1 MFLNKKSLNILNLF
15 LTLKKYTFIELES
28 ILKIKKRSIA
38 MNIDTINS
46 FLHNHNINGII
57 KENEFFYI
65 NEKEILKI
73 KKLLSH
79 APFSPIER
87 RDYILLKLFF
97 TNKIILSNSFI
108 ELDITRRTLN
118 YDLERIKDYLIKY
131 NLKLES
137 LPSKGIFLIG
147 NEMDIRALF
156 ASYLTKY
163 FIERD
168 SCHNLFINLINSVFS
183 KKELSLAKKI
193 VLNLIN
199 KMNISLPPEDFF
211 KIVSVIL
218 IHSFREVN
226 FPCSF
231 EEYRTP
237 DKLIGNKH
245 YEVVTRFL
253 KAHGLDELRIYELD
267 FVIELLLSLDTD
279 VYVNSVESEV
289 DLFLKK
295 LELKL
300 NIEIPQDKD
309 FLMQISN
316 AIRIGKFK
324 AELNFLEHKELHKLD
339 KNYKKYFMEINS
351 IIKELIPKFYLEDI
365 IYLTILIKNTLDTTD
380 LNQKKPKNIAII
392 DNSFNHI
399 YGKILLKYI
408 KGNYYVNILKIL
420 DNYQLKDF
428 LKNEHDVD
436 FILTLND
443 INTKKSTVPT
453 IKMDFEYILNSV
465 CELEKHGFLK
475 K

>member
-1 MFLNKKSLNILNLF
+1 MYLNKKSLNILNLF
-15 LTLKKYTFIELES
+15 LTLKKYSFTELEM
-28 ILKIKKRSIA
+28 ILKIKKRSIS
-38 MNIDTINS
+38 MNINTINS

-57 KENEFFYI
+57 KVGEIFFI
-65 NEKEILKI
+65 DEKELLKI
-73 KKLLSH
+73 KDLLSH
-79 APFSPIER
+79 APFTPTER

-118 YDLERIKDYLIKY
+118 YDLERIKDYLIRY

-147 NEMDIRALF
+147 NEINIRILF

-163 FIERD
+163 FIERE
-168 SCHNLFINLINSVFS
+168 SCHNLFINLINSIFS

-211 KIVSVIL
+211 KIVSIIL
-218 IHSFREVN
+218 IHSFREIN
-226 FPCSF
+226 FPCF
-231 EEYRTP
+231 YEEYKTP
-237 DKLIGNKH
+237 NKLLENKH
-245 YEVVTRFL
+245 YTVVTNFL
-253 KAHGLDELRIYELD
+253 KKYGLEELKLYELD
-267 FVIELLLSLDTD
+267 LVIEILLSLDTEI
-279 VYVNSVESEV
+279 YTKNLENEICE
-289 DLFLKK
+289 FLEK
-295 LELKL
+295 LEIKLKVS
-300 NIEIPQDKD
+300 IPREKD

-339 KNYKKYFMEINS
+339 KEYKRYYTEISNTIKS
-351 IIKELIPKFYLEDI
+351 IIPEFYLEDI
-365 IYLTILIKNTLDTTD
+365 IYLTILIKNTIDTISI
-380 LNQKKPKNIAII
+380 NRKEPKNIAII

-399 YGKILLKYI
+399 YGKMLLKYI

-428 LKNEHDVD
+428 LRNEHNID
-436 FILTLND
+436 FILTLSD
-443 INTKKSTVPT
+443 INIKKFHVPT
-453 IKMDFEYILNSV
+453 IKMDFDYILNSV

>member
-1 MFLNKKSLNILNLF
+1 
-15 LTLKKYTFIELES
+15 
-28 ILKIKKRSIA
+28 
-38 MNIDTINS
+38 
-46 FLHNHNINGII
+46 
-57 KENEFFYI
+57 
-65 NEKEILKI
+65 
-73 KKLLSH
+73 
-79 APFSPIER
+79 
-87 RDYILLKLFF
+87 
-97 TNKIILSNSFI
+97 
-108 ELDITRRTLN
+108 
-118 YDLERIKDYLIKY
+118 
-131 NLKLES
+131 
-137 LPSKGIFLIG
+137 
-147 NEMDIRALF
+147 
-156 ASYLTKY
+156 
-163 FIERD
+163 
-168 SCHNLFINLINSVFS
+168 
-183 KKELSLAKKI
+183 
-193 VLNLIN
+193 
-199 KMNISLPPEDFF
+199 MNISLPPEDFF

-380 LNQKKPKNIAII
+380 LNQKKSKNIAII

-408 KGNYYVNILKIL
+408 KGNYYV
-420 DNYQLKDF
+420 
-428 LKNEHDVD
+428 
-436 FILTLND
+436 T
-443 INTKKSTVPT
+443 S
-453 IKMDFEYILNSV
+453 
-465 CELEKHGFLK
+465 
-475 K
+475 

>member
-1 MFLNKKSLNILNLF
+1 M
-15 LTLKKYTFIELES
+15 
-28 ILKIKKRSIA
+28 
-38 MNIDTINS
+38 
-46 FLHNHNINGII
+46 
-57 KENEFFYI
+57 
-65 NEKEILKI
+65 
-73 KKLLSH
+73 
-79 APFSPIER
+79 
-87 RDYILLKLFF
+87 
-97 TNKIILSNSFI
+97 
-108 ELDITRRTLN
+108 
-118 YDLERIKDYLIKY
+118 
-131 NLKLES
+131 
-137 LPSKGIFLIG
+137 
-147 NEMDIRALF
+147 
-156 ASYLTKY
+156 
-163 FIERD
+163 
-168 SCHNLFINLINSVFS
+168 
-183 KKELSLAKKI
+183 
-193 VLNLIN
+193 
-199 KMNISLPPEDFF
+199 
-211 KIVSVIL
+211 
-218 IHSFREVN
+218 
-226 FPCSF
+226 
-231 EEYRTP
+231 
-237 DKLIGNKH
+237 
-245 YEVVTRFL
+245 VTRFL

-380 LNQKKPKNIAII
+380 LNQKKSKNIAII